1 MCHLGA
7 LNLISA
13 FKQSWMS
20 ALTQDVKFIFWVYFL
35 FLFRGSKMVF
45 IFMLTLLRWLAVLN
59 MYTDYF
65 LSSRVFLYYLDL
77 ITQGLMTTLPSI
89 FEQLSLVSISLPSKK
104 TFNVLPLTF
113 SGQLVSPLYY
123 VPQLHG
129 MQSSQFLDL
138 FSSKEVWFGRDIS
151 KSLKCF
157 WILSW

>member
-1 MCHLGA
+1 MCL
-7 LNLISA
+7 LNNL
-13 FKQSWMS
+13 
-20 ALTQDVKFIFWVYFL
+20 DVSFGSLKLNICLQAKLNECPNSRCKIYFL
-35 FLFRGSKMVF
+35 SILSFLFRGSKMVF

-138 FSSKEVWFGRDIS
+138 FSSKEV
-151 KSLKCF
+151 
-157 WILSW
+157 